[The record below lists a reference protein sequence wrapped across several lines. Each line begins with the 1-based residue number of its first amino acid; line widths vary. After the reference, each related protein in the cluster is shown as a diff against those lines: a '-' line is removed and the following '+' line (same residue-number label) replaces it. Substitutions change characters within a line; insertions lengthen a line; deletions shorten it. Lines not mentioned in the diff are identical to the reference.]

1 MFCRAGSTLKE
12 PDYTALVMLVI
23 VQNATKT
30 KTSAAKST
38 VRQNKSGQTKNKQQ
52 NNKNNKKENIVM
64 APTSMSSQFVNK
76 SATISYSARGDGSV
90 WIRHREFIT
99 DIMSIGVNFHT
110 ISRPINPGVGT
121 TFEWLQAI
129 ANSYES
135 YVFNSLSFEFESTC
149 ATTDRGTL
157 IMGIDFDAS
166 DPGPATKQ
174 DLMAYQGSV
183 RSNIWSHAC
192 CAASS
197 KDLKKFGIQRYVRSS
212 VPLSASSDIKTFD
225 VGNLYVGLQGVSSQ
239 LAAGELYVTYDVTL
253 HTPQP
258 AGAALAYNYSARA
271 VFNSSTSPAGPLGL
285 GMSELTGGIRIE
297 YRTNNSFF
305 VRDTGQYLMY
315 LNLAGSGMQSTDTVV
330 LTVVNGTINALQS
343 SDGANSGTNQ
353 LFGAY
358 LINVLSSDFHITI
371 GLFDVGTVTQTV
383 VRLAP
388 YPYILD

>member
-1 MFCRAGSTLKE
+1 
-12 PDYTALVMLVI
+12 
-23 VQNATKT
+23 
-30 KTSAAKST
+30 
-38 VRQNKSGQTKNKQQ
+38 
-52 NNKNNKKENIVM
+52 M
-64 APTSMSSQFVNK
+64 APTAMSSQYVNK

-90 WIRHREFIT
+90 RIRHREFIT
-99 DIMSIGVNFHT
+99 DVVSTGTSFHVF
-110 ISRPINPGVGT
+110 SRPINPGVGT

-149 ATTDRGTL
+149 GTTDRGTL

-166 DPGPATKQ
+166 DSGPATKQ

-192 CAASS
+192 CTASS

-212 VPLSASSDIKTFD
+212 VPLPAASDIKTYD

-258 AGAALAYNYSARA
+258 AGAALSYNYSARA
-271 VFNSSTSPAGPLGL
+271 VFGTATNPGNPLGVSL
-285 GMSELTGGIRIE
+285 DQLTGGIRIA
-297 YRTNNSFF
+297 YRTSNSFF
-305 VRDTGQYLMY
+305 IHDTGQYLMY
-315 LNLAGSGMQSTDTVV
+315 LLMNGSGMQSTDTVA
-330 LTVVNGTINALQS
+330 LTIVGGTISPLQNGE
-343 SDGANSGTNQ
+343 GANFGTNQ
-353 LFGAY
+353 IFGAY
-358 LINVLSSDFHITI
+358 RIIAVTADCHITI
-371 GLFDVGTVTQTV
+371 SLIDIGAISQTI